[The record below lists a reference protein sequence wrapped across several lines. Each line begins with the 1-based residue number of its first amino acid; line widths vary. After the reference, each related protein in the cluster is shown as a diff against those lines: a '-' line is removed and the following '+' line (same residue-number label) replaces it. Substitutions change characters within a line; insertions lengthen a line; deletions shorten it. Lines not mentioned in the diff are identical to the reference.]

1 MKILITGASS
11 GFGSLFTK
19 TLIDKGHT
27 VVASMRGVDGK
38 NKEAAAAAK
47 AKGAHVVEID
57 VTNEDSVNKGVAAAL
72 DAVGGL
78 DVVINNAG
86 VGVLGL
92 QETFTAEDW
101 RKQFDVN
108 VFGVQRVNRAVL
120 PHLREQGSGLLVQ
133 ISSLLGRMVF
143 PFLGPYN
150 ASKFAVEALAE
161 NYRVELSAFGVD
173 SIVVE
178 PGGYGTNFQGSL
190 MHASDEQRA
199 KSYGDFANA
208 PQKMMS
214 SFDESLRAEGAP
226 DPQRVA
232 DVVAELID
240 TPAGQRPFRSV
251 VDDMGMAEPVQQLND
266 ASEKVTE
273 SVYGAFEM
281 SDMLK
286 LKV

>member
-1 MKILITGASS
+1 
-11 GFGSLFTK
+11 
-19 TLIDKGHT
+19 
-27 VVASMRGVDGK
+27 MRGVEGK
-38 NKEAAAAAK
+38 NKEAAAALK

-57 VTNEDSVNKGVAAAL
+57 VTDENSVNSGVAAAL
-72 DAVGGL
+72 DAAGGL

-86 VGVLGL
+86 LGVIGL

-101 RKQFDVN
+101 QKQFDVN

-120 PHLREQGSGLLVQ
+120 PHMREQGSGLLIQ
-133 ISSLLGRMVF
+133 ISSLLGRFVF

-178 PGGYGTNFQGSL
+178 PGGYGTDFQGSL
-190 MHASDEQRA
+190 MTPSDEQRV

-208 PQKMMS
+208 PQQLMGG
-214 SFDESLRAEGAP
+214 FEESLKGEGAP
-226 DPQRVA
+226 NPQRVA
-232 DVVAELID
+232 DAVAELID
-240 TPAGQRPFRSV
+240 TPAGQRPFRTV
-251 VDDMGMAEPVQQLND
+251 VDDMGMAEPVQQLNE
-266 ASEKVTE
+266 ASEQVTQGIY
-273 SVYGAFEM
+273 SAMEM
-281 SDMLK
+281 SGMLK